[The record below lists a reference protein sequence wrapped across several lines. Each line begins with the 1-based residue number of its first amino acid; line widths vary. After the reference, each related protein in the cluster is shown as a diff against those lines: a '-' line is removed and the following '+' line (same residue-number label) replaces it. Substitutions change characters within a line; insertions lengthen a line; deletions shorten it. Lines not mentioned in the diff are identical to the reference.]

1 MKFHVPC
8 ILAPVLVL
16 AGTVAVHAAQ
26 FGDFTYESSGTA
38 ITITGYTGAG
48 GDVTIPETIEGL
60 PVTSIGGA
68 AFAGCTS
75 LTSVTIPDSVTS
87 IEGSWVTGYDP
98 AGAFGDCT
106 NLKRVTIGRGV
117 TSMGAGA
124 FWNCTALTTVTI
136 SQGVA
141 CIGEGAFYG
150 CTSLMSVEIPDSVT
164 RIAGSAFEDCTS
176 LRSIE
181 IPNSVTSIESR
192 LGREGQLFVLLG
204 AFRNCTSL
212 TSIKIP
218 SSVTLIGSGGGWF
231 TNWCAVFHGCSSL
244 TAVEVDPLNP
254 AYSSL
259 DGVLFDK
266 SQTTLLQC
274 PGGKVGVYSIPD
286 GVTSIGDEAFYY
298 CTGLT
303 SVVIDNGVSSIG
315 NRLASCWAL
324 WF

>member
-98 AGAFGDCT
+98 AGAF
-106 NLKRVTIGRGV
+106 R
-117 TSMGAGA
+117 
-124 FWNCTALTTVTI
+124 
-136 SQGVA
+136 
-141 CIGEGAFYG
+141 
-150 CTSLMSVEIPDSVT
+150 
-164 RIAGSAFEDCTS
+164 DCTS